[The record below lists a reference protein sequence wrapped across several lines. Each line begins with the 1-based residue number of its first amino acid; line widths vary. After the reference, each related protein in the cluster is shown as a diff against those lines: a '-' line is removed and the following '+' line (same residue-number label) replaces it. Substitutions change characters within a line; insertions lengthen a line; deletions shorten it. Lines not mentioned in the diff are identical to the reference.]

1 MKGRIRGWLI
11 EGAGTVMVFGIAL
24 SLYVM
29 IP

>member
-11 EGAGTVMVFGIAL
+11 NGAETMMVFGIAL

-29 IP
+29 MP